1 MWDEIKAFNRKKV
14 LVTGGLGFIGSTL
27 VRRLVELGAEV
38 TVVDAL
44 IPDSGGNLFNVA
56 DVKER
61 IELIIADVRDEA
73 VAGRCV
79 RGQDYLFNLVG
90 QVSHIDSMHN
100 PYIDLESNCRTHLAI
115 LEACR
120 KHSPE
125 VKIVFA
131 GTRQQYGRPDYL
143 PVDEEHPLHPRDING
158 IHKMTAEYY
167 HLLYNRVYGIR
178 TVSLRLT
185 NTYGPRQLMRHDR
198 QGFVYW
204 FIRQAID
211 GETLRIFG
219 DGSQLRD
226 FTYVDDVVEAFLL
239 AALSAEANGKVFNLG
254 GEKPFSLLEFVRTL
268 FEVCGGGSYTLV
280 PFPEERC
287 RIDIGSFYADYS
299 KITRVL
305 GWIPRVPLRE
315 GLRRTVAFYTSNK
328 RHYWA

>member
-1 MWDEIKAFNRKKV
+1 MFNKKKV
-14 LVTGGLGFIGSTL
+14 LVTGGLGFIGST
-27 VRRLVELGAEV
+27 VIRRLVELGAEV

-44 IPDSGGNLFNVA
+44 IHDSGGNPFNVE

-73 VAGRCV
+73 VAEKCV
-79 RGQDYLFNLVG
+79 RGQEYLFNLLG

-100 PYIDLESNCRTHLAI
+100 PYMDLESNCHAHLAI

-120 KHSPE
+120 KRNPD
-125 VKIVFA
+125 VKVVFA

-143 PVDEEHPLHPRDING
+143 PVDEEHPLCPRDING
-158 IHKMTAEYY
+158 IHKMAAEHY
-167 HLLYNRVYGIR
+167 HLLYNRVYGLR

-185 NTYGPRQLMRHDR
+185 NTYGPRQLMRHNR

-211 GETLRIFG
+211 GETIRIFG

-239 AALSAEANGKVFNLG
+239 AATSAEADGKVFNLG
-254 GEKPFSLLEFVRTL
+254 GEKPFSLLEFVHIL

-280 PFPEERC
+280 PFPEER
-287 RIDIGSFYADYS
+287 RWIDIGSFYADYS
-299 KITRVL
+299 KITRTL
-305 GWIPRVPLRE
+305 GWIPCVPLRE
-315 GLRRTVAFYTSNK
+315 GLRRTVAFYTLNK
-328 RHYWA
+328 RPYWT